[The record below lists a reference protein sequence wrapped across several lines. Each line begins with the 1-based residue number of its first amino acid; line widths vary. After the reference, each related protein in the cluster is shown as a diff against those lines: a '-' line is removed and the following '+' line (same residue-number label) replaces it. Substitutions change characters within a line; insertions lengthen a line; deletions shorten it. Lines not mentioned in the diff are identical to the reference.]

1 MRPFLRAL
9 YISTLLAGVAAV
21 GVTGLGEAH
30 ACTTFRIVAKA
41 GPVVG
46 KCYDWNMEQGLV
58 LWNKRGLKKSA
69 LPVLRT
75 DRPAEWQ
82 SKYASLTFNQYGRE
96 MPNGGMNEAGLVVE
110 IMWLSATR
118 HPPADERRTVNEL
131 QWIQYQLDRF
141 ATVAEVIDNAPSVR
155 VGRVHGD
162 VHYMACDRSGACA
175 TLEILDGRLVITRGE
190 DLVAPALTNNP
201 YAESAS
207 YLRKH
212 QGFGGKAPIPSGS
225 GSLDRFARAASLVK
239 KSEGVSDGVAAAI
252 EVLDSVRNDAS
263 QWQIVYDPIG
273 LVAHFRSRSR
283 GQLKTIDLKRLV
295 ADGSCR
301 TAVKMIDLR
310 SELTGDVTERMTE
323 YTDEADRKLIEKSFS
338 DGGIKAKLGPAVMAG
353 LVRYPHSLACV
364 AP

>member
-1 MRPFLRAL
+1 MHPVRRAVF
-9 YISTLLAGVAAV
+9 ISTLIAGAVAV
-21 GVTGLGEAH
+21 GAGSCGEAR
-30 ACTTFRIVAKA
+30 ACTTFRLVAKA

-58 LWNKRGLKKSA
+58 LWNKRGLAKTA
-69 LPVLRT
+69 LQVLRT

-110 IMWLSATR
+110 IMWLNATR
-118 HPPADERRTVNEL
+118 HPPSDERRTVNEL

-141 ATVAEVIDNAPSVR
+141 ATVAEVVDNAPLLR

-175 TLEILDGRLVITRGE
+175 TLEYLDGRLVITRGQE
-190 DLVAPALTNNP
+190 LVAPTLTNSP
-201 YAESAS
+201 YAESADH
-207 YLRKH
+207 LRKH
-212 QGFGGKAPIPSGS
+212 QGFGGKAPIPGGS
-225 GSLDRFARAASLVK
+225 GSLDRFARAAALVK
-239 KSEGVSDGVAAAI
+239 KSEGAADGIAAALA
-252 EVLDSVRNDAS
+252 VLDSVRNDAS

-283 GQLKTIDLKRLV
+283 AELKTIDLKRLV

-301 TAVKMIDLR
+301 TPVRMIDLR
-310 SELTGDVTERMTE
+310 SELSGDVTDRMTD
-323 YTDEADRKLIEKSFS
+323 YTDEADQRLIDKSFS
-338 DGGIKAKLGPAVMAG
+338 DGGLKKKLGPAVLAG
-353 LVRYPHSLACV
+353 LLRYPHSLACV

>member
-1 MRPFLRAL
+1 MPRIRRAL
-9 YISTLLAGVAAV
+9 FVSMLVACAAV
-21 GVTGLGEAH
+21 VGAAGIREAR
-30 ACTTFRIVAKA
+30 ACTTFRLVAKA
-41 GPVVG
+41 GPIVG

-58 LWNKRGLKKSA
+58 LWNKRGLAKSA

-96 MPNGGMNEAGLVVE
+96 MPNGGMNEAGLIVE

-118 HPPADERRTVNEL
+118 HPPVDERRTVNEL

-141 ATVAEVIDNAPSVR
+141 ATVAEVVENAAQLR

-175 TLEILDGRLVITRGE
+175 TLEYLEGQLVITRG
-190 DLVAPALTNNP
+190 DALVAPALTNNP
-201 YAESAS
+201 YAESAG

-212 QGFGGKAPIPSGS
+212 QGFGGKAPIPGGS
-225 GSLDRFARAASLVK
+225 GSLDRFARAASLVR
-239 KSEGVSDGVAAAI
+239 KSEGVADGVAAALA
-252 EVLDSVRNDAS
+252 VLDSVRNEAS
-263 QWQIVYDPIG
+263 QWQIVYDPIA

-283 GQLKTIDLKRLV
+283 GSLKTIDLKRLV
-295 ADGSCR
+295 GEGSCR
-301 TAVKMIDLR
+301 TAVRMIDLR
-310 SELTGDVTERMTE
+310 SELVGDVTERMTE
-323 YTDEADRKLIEKSFS
+323 YTDEADQRLIEKSFS
-338 DGGIKAKLGPAVMAG
+338 DGGIKEKLGPAVLAG